1 MDNWLNNTWLFSEII
16 RPFLDITI
24 LAVVFYQIYRHVIK
38 SYGQYIAKAL
48 RGPITVFLIAYI
60 FQLKTI
66 LWLYQLMS
74 PFLVIA
80 VAIVFQPELRKM
92 LAKIGRKGWIAAEQQ
107 ASAEK
112 IEMIFSAL
120 QALSER
126 ERGALIVFSRS
137 LALRNVI
144 ETGTRLDAELSG
156 ALIMTIFEHDTL
168 LHDGALV
175 VHNGR
180 CVAAGC
186 FLSLSKQE
194 NLRKSFGTRHRAA
207 LGVTEESDAVVL
219 VLSEESGALSL
230 AVDGVLYYDRSIDE
244 LKIFLRSLLTSQSA
258 VSQSTESERI
268 RPLNDID

>member
-1 MDNWLNNTWLFSEII
+1 MDNWLNNTWLFSEIL
-16 RPFLDITI
+16 RPFLDISI
-24 LAVVFYQIYRHVIK
+24 LAVVFYQVYQHVLR
-38 SYGQYIAKAL
+38 SYGNYIAKAL
-48 RGPITVFLIAYI
+48 RGPITVFLVAYI

-92 LAKIGRKGWIAAEQQ
+92 LAKIGRKGWIVAEQQ

-112 IEMIFSAL
+112 IDMIFAAL

-126 ERGALIVFSRS
+126 GRGALIVFSRS

-168 LHDGALV
+168 LHDGAVV

-180 CVAAGC
+180 CIAAGC

-219 VLSEESGALSL
+219 VLSEESGALSI
-230 AVDGVLYYDRSIDE
+230 AVDGVLYYDRSMDE
-244 LKIFLRSLLTSQSA
+244 LKTFLRSLLTSNTGS
-258 VSQSTESERI
+258 SQSSDGERTST
-268 RPLNDID
+268 LDDID